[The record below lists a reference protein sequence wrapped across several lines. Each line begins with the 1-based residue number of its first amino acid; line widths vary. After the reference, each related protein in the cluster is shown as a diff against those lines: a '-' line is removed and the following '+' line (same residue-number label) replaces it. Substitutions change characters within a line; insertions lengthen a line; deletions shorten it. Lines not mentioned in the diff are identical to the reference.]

1 MTGDEITPVD
11 ICSHTLSCHPFESV
25 ISFYR
30 INMFCTHFTFNFN
43 HITRSLD
50 RFGLVI
56 KYILYIPLKK
66 CIHGLRRHFASVV
79 SKGPRRCNREDI
91 D

>member
-1 MTGDEITPVD
+1 MT
-11 ICSHTLSCHPFESV
+11 V

-30 INMFCTHFTFNFN
+30 INMFYTHFTFNFN

-66 CIHGLRRHFASVV
+66 CIHGYFLPVV
-79 SKGPRRCNREDI
+79 CLLLLLATRQS
-91 D
+91 